1 LIKARFEMPS
11 SNGAENA
18 KEGSYSILTGFIYV
32 SNLMVG
38 TGTVSISV
46 PVLKKITF
54 FYSELLTM
62 FLIRAIKPF

>member
-1 LIKARFEMPS
+1 MPS

-46 PVLKKITF
+46 SVLKKYVF
-54 FYSELLTM
+54 FIPK
-62 FLIRAIKPF
+62 F

>member
-1 LIKARFEMPS
+1 LVKAGLEMTS

-38 TGTVSISV
+38 TGKVS
-46 PVLKKITF
+46 
-54 FYSELLTM
+54 
-62 FLIRAIKPF
+62 FLITILKFIAHALFL